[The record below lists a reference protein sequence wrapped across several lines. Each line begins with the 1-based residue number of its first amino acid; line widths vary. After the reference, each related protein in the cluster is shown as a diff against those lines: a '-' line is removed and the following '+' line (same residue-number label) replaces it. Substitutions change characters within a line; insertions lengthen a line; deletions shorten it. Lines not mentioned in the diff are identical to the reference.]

1 MVNSIRILFC
11 ALACII
17 SLNVNASKDLDK
29 WNSVE
34 GKTVRAEQLERLEKT
49 TYREISSKPNPRIS
63 DNLGTVYPQIEQ
75 KATVDGSKTKVVAEA
90 VLDVNK
96 EKVARDWNDKLK
108 KAGKIAGGT
117 LASAGVS
124 IVAQYAFKEFMD
136 GLDWVMDEGGKVTK
150 LPEETGSSIPNTQYY
165 YSIIFNSNTHYYS
178 THEAALNNSIQHS
191 IGDFKNRYSI
201 DWVVT
206 NTTLLTTVTPNY
218 VGAVS
223 YRVNV
228 NRIDSKGTVTPDVYT
243 ITSERKLNSNYQ
255 PNAPEPERITIPEEQ
270 IINEI
275 KKEIDPSTS
284 KNPEN
289 AKKLIAE
296 SYGRI
301 WDEDGNMMEIGPDI
315 INKQKDILKDDDP
328 KTSGKTTNDPKLE
341 TGREAEGETEP
352 KPNPEPETIPDPDNP
367 TQQIPNP
374 NYKPNANTGSSI
386 KLDFPKFCSW
396 AAVVCDFIDWVKE
409 EPDLPEEDSEIEHEP
424 LDIGWTPY
432 ALVNFDASCP
442 PDLPLELNII
452 GSPISTV
459 FPLTPFCTFFS
470 GIQPFVLLLG
480 MFLSVKI
487 VAGAVSNTVF

>member
-1 MVNSIRILFC
+1 MVNYIRILFC

-34 GKTVRAEQLERLEKT
+34 GKTIRAEQLERLEKT
-49 TYREISSKPNPRIS
+49 TYREISSKPNPRVS

-96 EKVARDWNDKLK
+96 EKVARDWNEKLK

-124 IVAQYAFKEFMD
+124 IAAQYAFKEFMD
-136 GLDWVMDEGGKVTK
+136 GLDWVMGEGGRVSKVPDGAAGLFNPPFLYANPYAQFMNDYGSYPAFTACTK
-150 LPEETGSSIPNTQYY
+150 YIQYNVSEKYFRSATITGISERYCSIR
-165 YSIIFNSNTHYYS
+165 IVNSNGQVINSGTS
-178 THEAALNNSIQHS
+178 LSKKSALAEPPD
-191 IGDFKNRYSI
+191 IG
-201 DWVVT
+201 
-206 NTTLLTTVTPNY
+206 
-218 VGAVS
+218 
-223 YRVNV
+223 
-228 NRIDSKGTVTPDVYT
+228 RIEIS
-243 ITSERKLNSNYQ
+243 Q
-255 PNAPEPERITIPEEQ
+255 EQ

-289 AKKLIAE
+289 SKKLIAE

-352 KPNPEPETIPDPDNP
+352 KPNPEPETIPDPENP

-374 NYKPNANTGSSI
+374 NYEPNTNTGSSI

-409 EPDLPEEDSEIEHEP
+409 EPELPEEDADIPSELLPIAF
-424 LDIGWTPY
+424 TPFQ
-432 ALVNFDASCP
+432 LVNFDATCP
-442 PDLPLELNII
+442 PDIPLDLQII
-452 GSPISTV
+452 GEPISSV
-459 FPLTPFCTFFS
+459 FPMQPFCTFFS
-470 GIQPFVLLLG
+470 GMQPFVLLLS
-480 MFLSVKI
+480 MFVSVRI
-487 VAGAVSNTVF
+487 VAGSLNNTVF

>member
-1 MVNSIRILFC
+1 MVNSIRILFF

-29 WNSVE
+29 WNSAQ

-49 TYREISSKPNPRIS
+49 TYREISSKPNPRVS

-75 KATVDGSKTKVVAEA
+75 KATVEGSKTKVVAEA
-90 VLDVNK
+90 VLDVDK

-117 LASAGVS
+117 LASAGFS
-124 IVAQYAFKEFMD
+124 IAAQYVFKEFMD

-150 LPEETGSSIPNTQYY
+150 SPSVDPNVMPNHPYV
-165 YSIIFNSNTHYYS
+165 FRVNVGNSFQYYS
-178 THEAALNNSIQHS
+178 TEEKARAGLVDLVSLIYPSFVPRSEYSTSLCSDITVPFHNCSTGGINIPFGLPNSGW
-191 IGDFKNRYSI
+191 GDWHYYGYATIVN
-201 DWVVT
+201 
-206 NTTLLTTVTPNY
+206 PNY
-218 VGAVS
+218 DPS
-223 YRVNV
+223 
-228 NRIDSKGTVTPDVYT
+228 
-243 ITSERKLNSNYQ
+243 
-255 PNAPEPERITIPEEQ
+255 APAPERIVIPEEQ

-275 KKEIDPSTS
+275 KKEIDSSTS

-289 AKKLIAE
+289 AKKLISE

-301 WDEDGNMMEIGPDI
+301 WDEDGNMMEIGSDI

-341 TGREAEGETEP
+341 TGREAEGEIEP

-374 NYKPNANTGSSI
+374 NYKPNTNTGSSI

-409 EPDLPEEDSEIEHEP
+409 EPDLPQEDSEIEHEP

-459 FPLTPFCTFFS
+459 FPLTPFCTFFI
-470 GIQPFVLLLG
+470 GMQPFVLLLG

>member
-34 GKTVRAEQLERLEKT
+34 GKTIRAEQLERLEKT
-49 TYREISSKPNPRIS
+49 TYREISSKPNPRVS

-75 KATVDGSKTKVVAEA
+75 KVTVDGSKTKVVAEA

-96 EKVARDWNDKLK
+96 EKVARDWNNKLK

-124 IVAQYAFKEFMD
+124 IAAQYAFKEFMD
-136 GLDWVMDEGGKVTK
+136 GLDWVMGEGGKVTK
-150 LPEETGSSIPNTQYY
+150 LPDVSDNPILHPYYVNYMDKKYYTPASFCNAWNENRATPLSGIVPILFDNTSFRCNSSTGGNFVSL
-165 YSIIFNSNTHYYS
+165 S
-178 THEAALNNSIQHS
+178 TNVN
-191 IGDFKNRYSI
+191 
-201 DWVVT
+201 
-206 NTTLLTTVTPNY
+206 PNY
-218 VGAVS
+218 
-223 YRVNV
+223 
-228 NRIDSKGTVTPDVYT
+228 D
-243 ITSERKLNSNYQ
+243 
-255 PNAPEPERITIPEEQ
+255 PNAPEPERIVIPQEE

-341 TGREAEGETEP
+341 TGREAEGDTEP
-352 KPNPEPETIPDPDNP
+352 KPNPEPETIPDPENP

-409 EPDLPEEDSEIEHEP
+409 EPDLPQEDSEIEHET

-459 FPLTPFCTFFS
+459 FPLTPFCTFFI

>member
-17 SLNVNASKDLDK
+17 SLNANASKDLDK

-49 TYREISSKPNPRIS
+49 TYREISSKPSPRVS

-75 KATVDGSKTKVVAEA
+75 KATVEGSKTKVVAEA

-136 GLDWVMDEGGKVTK
+136 GLDWVMGEGGQITR
-150 LPEETGSSIPNTQYY
+150 LPNEDELDPDHPSNPRIWVVSGNPNSPRARTREQLAAAYCPSIGKPYY
-165 YSIIFNSNTHYYS
+165 QMSGTAAFFCSAYSNNSEYVFVNGSIIANPLY
-178 THEAALNNSIQHS
+178 
-191 IGDFKNRYSI
+191 D
-201 DWVVT
+201 
-206 NTTLLTTVTPNY
+206 
-218 VGAVS
+218 
-223 YRVNV
+223 
-228 NRIDSKGTVTPDVYT
+228 
-243 ITSERKLNSNYQ
+243 
-255 PNAPEPERITIPEEQ
+255 PNAPEPERIVIPQEE

-289 AKKLIAE
+289 AKKLISE

-301 WDEDGNMMEIGPDI
+301 WDEDGNMMEIAPDI

-341 TGREAEGETEP
+341 TGREAEGGTEP
-352 KPNPEPETIPDPDNP
+352 KPNPEPETIPDPENP

-374 NYKPNANTGSSI
+374 NYKPDTNTGSSFSME
-386 KLDFPKFCSW
+386 FPKFCSW

-409 EPDLPEEDSEIEHEP
+409 EPELPEEDADIPSELLPIAF
-424 LDIGWTPY
+424 TPFQ
-432 ALVNFDASCP
+432 LVNFDATCP
-442 PDLPLELNII
+442 PDIPLDLQII
-452 GSPISTV
+452 GEPISSV
-459 FPLTPFCTFFS
+459 FPMQPFCTFFS
-470 GIQPFVLLLG
+470 GMQPFVLLLS
-480 MFLSVKI
+480 MFVSVRI
-487 VAGAVSNTVF
+487 VAGSLNNTVF